1 MRLTD
6 CDFSGW
12 YTADMKG
19 AVDEFKHASARI
31 IGALQLR
38 VRLSVA
44 AAILCAALPA
54 GAERVVTR
62 CSTETVHLPVN
73 LQGAPIDVRRI
84 GVCSDDQPDD
94 ALWFLDRL
102 DSIDGS
108 LDGHFDRTDSGAGAL
123 VYVLDTGVEI
133 NHDEFAGGNV
143 IAGIDVQHE
152 LGVISHCNSPNAA
165 LHPCFDLSSAF
176 SVLLPSHGTGVASL
190 IGGRRVGVAPGVS
203 IISVTAIPLP
213 PDTGGSASELV
224 NWLAVFN
231 AVIRTAWD
239 PSTPNVR
246 TAIVSMSVQ
255 LSDSYAPL
263 VQKIRDMVGGVDRNG
278 NPDPK
283 GKRFLFV
290 IFAGNTGDAQ
300 TSECDANGNVR
311 LFPATLGPSVDGLIT
326 VGGIGRDNRLSP
338 ISCRGPALELLAP
351 SDDILPAINSGHDHY
366 RKTLSTGTSYATPI
380 VSAAAALILAREPD
394 LSPAEVEQRLEAT
407 PSFIIDAPD
416 GTTGKAVHIFF
427 PSTPRRRAV
436 R

>member
-1 MRLTD
+1 M
-6 CDFSGW
+6 
-12 YTADMKG
+12 
-19 AVDEFKHASARI
+19 
-31 IGALQLR
+31 
-38 VRLSVA
+38 RLSVA

-54 GAERVVTR
+54 GAETVVTR

-73 LQGAPIDVRRI
+73 LQGAPVDVRRI
-84 GVCSDDQPDD
+84 GVCSDDQPDN

-102 DSIDGS
+102 DSIEGS
-108 LDGHFDRTDSGAGAL
+108 FDGHFDRTESGAGAL

-152 LGVISHCNSPNAA
+152 LGGKSSCNSPNAA
-165 LHPCFDLSSAF
+165 LHPCFDSS
-176 SVLLPSHGTGVASL
+176 SLTDVLFRSHGTGVASL

-203 IISVTAIPLP
+203 MISVTTLP
-213 PDTGGSASELV
+213 IAPDTPGSGSELET
-224 NWLAVFN
+224 WQAVFN

-246 TAIVSMSVQ
+246 TAIISMSAQ
-255 LSDSYAPL
+255 LSREYAPL
-263 VQKIRDMVGGVDRNG
+263 VQKIRDMAAGVDRNG
-278 NPDPK
+278 NPDPN

-290 IFAGNTGDAQ
+290 IFAGNTDVDGSPSQ
-300 TSECDANGNVR
+300 CDESGNVR

-326 VGGIGRDNRLSP
+326 VGGIGRDNRLSS
-338 ISCRGPALELLAP
+338 ISCRGPAVELLAP

-380 VSAAAALILAREPD
+380 VSGAAAQILAREPD
-394 LSPAEVEQRLEAT
+394 LSPVEVEQRLEAT

-416 GTTGKAVHIFF
+416 GTTNRVVHIFP
-427 PSTPRRRAV
+427 PSRPRRRAV

>member
-1 MRLTD
+1 
-6 CDFSGW
+6 
-12 YTADMKG
+12 
-19 AVDEFKHASARI
+19 
-31 IGALQLR
+31 

-44 AAILCAALPA
+44 AAILCVALPA
-54 GAERVVTR
+54 GAETVVTR

-73 LQGAPIDVRRI
+73 LQGVPVDVRRI

-108 LDGHFDRTDSGAGAL
+108 LDGHFDRTGSGAGAL

-152 LGVISHCNSPNAA
+152 IGVKSYCNSPNGA
-165 LHPCFDLSSAF
+165 LHPCFDLSSVF
-176 SVLLPSHGTGVASL
+176 TVLLRSHGTGVASL
-190 IGGRRVGVAPGVS
+190 IGGARVGVAPGVS
-203 IISVTAIPLP
+203 MISVTAIPVP
-213 PDTGGSASELV
+213 PDTPSSASELE

-246 TAIVSMSVQ
+246 TAIISMSVQ
-255 LSDSYAPL
+255 LAGSDAPAAYAPL

-278 NPDPK
+278 NPDPN

-290 IFAGNTGDAQ
+290 IFGGNTGDAGSSQ
-300 TSECDANGNVR
+300 CDASGSVR

-326 VGGIGRDNRLSP
+326 VGGIGRDNRLSS

-380 VSAAAALILAREPD
+380 VSGAAAQILAREPD

-416 GTTGKAVHIFF
+416 GTTSRVVHIFF
-427 PSTPRRRAV
+427 PSRPRRRAV